1 MCQIMKYNEC
11 GGIKSPHHF
20 LSSLIWRLTFVAAAV
35 AQSRCGFPPPKAE
48 FAQSHGA
55 QPSMINCEQLLCEQ
69 RGPLLVFIPLTR
81 LNTGEL
87 LSAGSR
93 QRLCVTRHF
102 KWISTSCQTATARPF
117 EQTESGQKKSEVEL
131 GKRDICPR
139 LCSTSPLCSFIERAA
154 EKWAKVIIIAVT
166 ITIIIALA
174 TLQFEPFGLGSVQL
188 MNVCVFHERGK
199 KWRRDSK
206 NTTKWDHPSGRSS

>member
-11 GGIKSPHHF
+11 GGIKSLHHF

-35 AQSRCGFPPPKAE
+35 AQSRCGSPPPPKAE

-69 RGPLLVFIPLTR
+69 RGPLLVFIPLAR

-102 KWISTSCQTATARPF
+102 KWISTSCQTATATWTDRVGA
-117 EQTESGQKKSEVEL
+117 EEVRSGTQQTWHLSSFVLHLAALLFHWKGSGEMSKSY
-131 GKRDICPR
+131 
-139 LCSTSPLCSFIERAA
+139 
-154 EKWAKVIIIAVT
+154 
-166 ITIIIALA
+166 
-174 TLQFEPFGLGSVQL
+174 
-188 MNVCVFHERGK
+188 NY
-199 KWRRDSK
+199 RRDNYDSYR
-206 NTTKWDHPSGRSS
+206 SGHFTIWAIWSRKRSANERVCFSWKR

>member
-1 MCQIMKYNEC
+1 MRRNKIPAPLPFIFNLTSDFC
-11 GGIKSPHHF
+11 GGRRRTIALRF
-20 LSSLIWRLTFVAAAV
+20 
-35 AQSRCGFPPPKAE
+35 PPKAE

-69 RGPLLVFIPLTR
+69 RGPLLVFIPLAR

-154 EKWAKVIIIAVT
+154 EK
-166 ITIIIALA
+166 
-174 TLQFEPFGLGSVQL
+174 
-188 MNVCVFHERGK
+188 
-199 KWRRDSK
+199 
-206 NTTKWDHPSGRSS
+206 